1 MTAIGIGFLKL
12 ANNQFR
18 PIADIENFKLNNK
31 KAVIQSCLIQAIVKP
46 RRIIYKSKHQ
56 WINK

>member
-12 ANNQFR
+12 ANSQLR
-18 PIADIENFKLNNK
+18 PITNIENFKLSTK
-31 KAVIQSCLIQAIVKP
+31 KAVIQSDLIQAIVKP
-46 RRIIYKSKHQ
+46 RWIIYKSKHQ